1 MVVATGNATATLL
14 DVQSGALVARVPV
27 AGGTRAVAVAPD
39 GSRGYVA
46 AGAGVAAIDL
56 NARTRV
62 GDVQLTGTPTAIAI
76 SASGHRLVAVRK
88 GALDSIDPI
97 AMTVTRSVN
106 LGAKARKPA
115 AVAIS
120 ADGAKAVVAL
130 DAKRIAIVDLL
141 GGGVRRMK
149 LAGVTGIAFA
159 PTGRNAFAA
168 TATKKDTTLTTID
181 TAAGR
186 LGHRIRTAR
195 GPGGGVAVSG
205 DGRHVIVGPGAGS
218 RVTAVFD
225 LKRGRVTTRV
235 ATGAGP
241 GRPAVAP
248 DGVRLYVADERA
260 GTISVLSALSFRRL
274 TIRKLPGGGHPRG
287 LAGQP
292 RASATRSTR
301 WAATTSRSA
310 AAAPTFSP
318 AARATTHSTAAPTMT
333 RSTARTATTTS
344 SPRPATTR
352 STAARAM
359 TMPTAGPATTSST
372 APTATTAST
381 AATVTTCSVAAPATT
396 A

>member
-1 MVVATGNATATLL
+1 MRRTLVLPALTLLLLAAAPAADARVMVVATGTATATLL

-27 AGGTRAVAVAPD
+27 AGASRAVAVAPD

-46 AGAGVAAIDL
+46 AGGGVAALDL

-88 GALDSIDPI
+88 GALDAIDPL
-97 AMTVTRSVN
+97 ALTVTRSVN
-106 LGAKARKPA
+106 LGVKARKPT

-168 TATKKDTTLTTID
+168 TASKKIATLTTVD
-181 TAAGR
+181 TAGGR
-186 LGHRIRTAR
+186 LGNRIRTAP

-205 DGRHVIVGPGAGS
+205 DGKHVIVGPGTGS

-225 LKRGRVTTRV
+225 LKRGSVSTRV

-241 GRPAVAP
+241 GHPAVAP
-248 DGVRLYVADERA
+248 DGVRLYMADERA

-274 TIRKLPGGGHPRG
+274 TIRTLPGGDHPRG
-287 LAGQP
+287 LAIQPGVGLITHLRRRGQRHARQRP
-292 RASATRSTR
+292 RQRQALWRGR
-301 WAATTSRSA
+301 RR
-310 AAAPTFSP
+310 PP
-318 AARATTHSTAAPTMT
+318 LLPGRQRHAR
-333 RSTARTATTTS
+333 RR
-344 SPRPATTR
+344 PRQ
-352 STAARAM
+352 
-359 TMPTAGPATTSST
+359 
-372 APTATTAST
+372 
-381 AATVTTCSVAAPATT
+381 
-396 A
+396 